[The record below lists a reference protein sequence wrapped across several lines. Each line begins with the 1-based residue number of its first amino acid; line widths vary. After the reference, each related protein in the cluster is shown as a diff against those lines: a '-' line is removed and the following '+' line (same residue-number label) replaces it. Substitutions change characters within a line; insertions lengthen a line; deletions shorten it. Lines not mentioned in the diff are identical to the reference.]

1 MHNCKDTKEQITELL
16 LDGVQDQALSAE
28 LRRCAECR
36 AEFDALKATL
46 HITSRFSETAA
57 PAEGYWISYHARLR
71 EKLIAGPEQSPA
83 KAQRCKEALSVFF
96 APLRLCGRTFL
107 LRSVSVP
114 VPVGIAVLAVC
125 ITLGFFAI
133 RGERKESVRP
143 VNTAVIRVPVEVP
156 VVQEKIVTRVVY
168 RERRSKRLQQ
178 TGVATKSDSTFAK
191 SQKSRNEDIPTTLT
205 GFKPTDEIKLTVI
218 KRGSSNEK

>member
-36 AEFDALKATL
+36 AESDVLKATL
-46 HITSRFSETAA
+46 RITRRFSETAA
-57 PAEGYWISYHARLR
+57 PPESYWMGYHARLR
-71 EKLIAGPEQSPA
+71 EKLTQ
-83 KAQRCKEALSVFF
+83 KESHT
-96 APLRLCGRTFL
+96 RTFL
-107 LRSVSVP
+107 TNSVSVP
-114 VPVGIAVLAVC
+114 IPVAIAVLVVCSILAVL
-125 ITLGFFAI
+125 TI
-133 RGERKESVRP
+133 RGARQEVVRP
-143 VNTAVIRVPVEVP
+143 RDTAVIRVPVEVP

-205 GFKPTDEIKLTVI
+205 GFKPTDEIKLIVI
-218 KRGSSNEK
+218 KGGSSNEK